1 MKTNNTIEKQI
12 QETYKITNQIKKI
25 SIEDKN
31 TIKCTQI
38 LLIDKFVKNK
48 KIKLKMIE
56 EIGMNTNIIKEYGQE
71 QMKKGMEK
79 GREEERE
86 KT

>member
-1 MKTNNTIEKQI
+1 
-12 QETYKITNQIKKI
+12 
-25 SIEDKN
+25 
-31 TIKCTQI
+31 
-38 LLIDKFVKNK
+38 
-48 KIKLKMIE
+48 
-56 EIGMNTNIIKEYGQE
+56 MNTNIIKEYGQE